1 MKKVAV
7 VIPSYMEKLSRN
19 EEISLAQCR
28 SILSRYDRYLIIP
41 DTVNVEYAVDEK
53 LIRTKAKNLSSR
65 KKYSD
70 YVLTEEFYS
79 LFLDYEYILIYQ
91 PDAFVFEDRLVEF
104 CDLGYDY
111 IGAEWVYGLECY
123 YEGDYLW
130 YFGNGGFSLRNV
142 KAFLKWIREC
152 REEIDYAKM
161 ILNEDMV
168 ISMFGRERL
177 KIAESDVS
185 RDFSFDMYPEKCYKD
200 RKGRLPFG
208 CHAWHRFDKGFW
220 KSIIDLY
227 GYEVEIDNSVDPEA
241 VLLSTGEER
250 VQRLKKYFD
259 INKIDPCLRK
269 LIRSY
274 NGRLYV
280 FGAGQYG
287 FSFINMVKSLDI
299 VIEGVIDNSEEKKG
313 KYIEGIPIIGLCE
326 AVAHREIPILIVL
339 SKPINVEKQLQ
350 DSGYE
355 KNKDYALSGDL
366 QKMMCE
372 E

>member
-7 VIPSYMEKLSRN
+7 VIPAYMEILSNN

-28 SILSRYDRYLIIP
+28 KVLGKYDRYLIIP
-41 DTVNVEYAVDEK
+41 DTVSVKYAVDEK
-53 LIRTKAKNLSSR
+53 MIRIAAKNLSSR

-91 PDAFVFEDRLVEF
+91 LDAFVFEDRLEEF
-104 CDLGYDY
+104 CNLVYDY

-130 YFGNGGFSLRNV
+130 YFGNGGFSLRKV
-142 KAFLKWIREC
+142 KAFLEWIREC
-152 REEIDYAKM
+152 GEEIDYAKM

-168 ISMFGRERL
+168 ISMFGRNRL
-177 KIAESDVS
+177 KIAGSAVS

-200 RKGRLPFG
+200 REGRLPFG
-208 CHAWHRFDKGFW
+208 CHAWHRFDKDFW
-220 KSIIDLY
+220 KSIIDSY
-227 GYEVEIDNSVDPEA
+227 GYEVEIDRSVDPEA
-241 VLLSTGEER
+241 ILLSTGEER

-269 LIRSY
+269 LMKTY

-287 FSFINMVKSLDI
+287 FSFINMVKALDI

-313 KYIEGIPIIGLCE
+313 KSIEGIPIIGLCE
-326 AVAHREIPILIVL
+326 AVVHSEIPILVVL
-339 SKPINVEKQLQ
+339 SKPVNVEKQLQ
-350 DSGYE
+350 GSGYE
-355 KNKDYALSGDL
+355 KNKNYALSEDL
-366 QKMMCE
+366 QKLMCVL
-372 E
+372 